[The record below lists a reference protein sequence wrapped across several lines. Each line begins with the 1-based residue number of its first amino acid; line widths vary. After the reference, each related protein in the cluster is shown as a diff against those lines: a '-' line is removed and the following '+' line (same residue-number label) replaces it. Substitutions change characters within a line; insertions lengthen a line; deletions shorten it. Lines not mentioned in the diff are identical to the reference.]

1 MTIMT
6 KSSNLY
12 ASAFFRLAPDKDA
25 ASKML
30 DAMKRLRSLIGQT
43 PEYLLLLD
51 SPAIPLDR
59 RIGMLEQALAAEF
72 PDDLIS
78 FMKVLCRHGQI
89 SAYSDCVDAYEELV
103 EKETATVHARVS
115 SAVSLT
121 EEQQTRMKEVLAQ
134 QMGASIIAE
143 FYVDPELIGGVRVET
158 NGYIIDASLRHR
170 LEEIKDVIAQ

>member
-1 MTIMT
+1 MT

-25 ASKML
+25 ALKML
-30 DAMKRLRSLIGQT
+30 EEMKSVRELIWQT

-51 SPAIPLDR
+51 SPAIPLEKR
-59 RIGMLEQALAAEF
+59 TTMLEQALEGRF
-72 PDDLIS
+72 PEDLIS

-89 SAYSDCVDAYEELV
+89 TAYPECVDAYEKLV
-103 EKETATVHARVS
+103 EKQTATVRARVI
-115 SAVSLT
+115 SAAPMT
-121 EEQQTRMKEVLAQ
+121 ADQQERMKAALAQ
-134 QMGASIIAE
+134 QMQAGIIAE
-143 FYVDPELIGGVRVET
+143 FYVDPELLGGVRVET